1 MTKLQDLA
9 IESILKGEDKRFSA
23 SGMEV
28 NPSEDNNH
36 VEAPEKQTTFAED
49 AKKLFGHVVGGLA
62 VAFNL
67 QDSPEEAHQK
77 AVYAERL
84 DVAQTF
90 LNKYKTSLESGT
102 PLDPEDMRDVQT
114 LYFGG
119 HLTGSADDNTLKDAS
134 QAMDAVFEDPALF
147 GLVNTG
153 KGISWSEH
161 AQGYRGYAF
170 TAIEDVSTEA
180 IVSVEN
186 PFPST
191 AAMPAL

>member
-1 MTKLQDLA
+1 MTKLQDQA
-9 IESILKGEDKRFSA
+9 INSILNGEDKRFSA
-23 SGMEV
+23 SGLEV
-28 NPSEDNNH
+28 NSTDNKND
-36 VEAPEKQTTFAED
+36 VQVPEKETTFAED
-49 AKKLFGHVVGGLA
+49 AKELFGHVVGGLA

-90 LNKYKTSLESGT
+90 LSKYETSLESGA

-119 HLTGSADDNTLKDAS
+119 HLTGSTDDNTLKNAS
-134 QAMDAVFEDPALF
+134 QAMDTVFEDPARF

-153 KGISWSEH
+153 KGVSWSDYEK
-161 AQGYRGYAF
+161 GDRGYAF
-170 TAIEDVSTEA
+170 TAVEDVSEES
-180 IVSVEN
+180 IVGIETRS
-186 PFPST
+186 PST
-191 AAMPAL
+191 MAMPVL